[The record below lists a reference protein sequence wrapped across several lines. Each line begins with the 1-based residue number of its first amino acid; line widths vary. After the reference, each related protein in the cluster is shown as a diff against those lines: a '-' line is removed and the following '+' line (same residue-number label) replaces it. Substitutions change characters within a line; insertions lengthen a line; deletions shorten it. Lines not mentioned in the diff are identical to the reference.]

1 MCLSPEH
8 RALIH
13 LSLIPG
19 IGNAVIRR
27 LKENFGSVQAGL
39 EASEGELKGVL
50 PPRIYG
56 KLLRGRSSKPIL
68 RRLEREI
75 ELVGE
80 MKCRTVA
87 FGEEGYPSNLV
98 HIYDPPPILFIKG
111 ELNPDDKF
119 AVSVVGTRRATT
131 YGRDVCSKLTREIVQ
146 QGFTIVSGMARGI
159 DTVAHRS
166 ALESGGRTIAVLGS
180 GLSNIY
186 PRENTKLAE
195 EISRNGALISEF
207 PMTTPPVD
215 VNFPRRNRIISGLSL
230 ATIVVEADER
240 SGALITADFALEQ
253 GREVLAVPGSIFS
266 RCSRGTHRL
275 IKEGAALMESVDDL
289 LNALNIPRAEKPE
302 QEVPA
307 QEKIPV
313 DLEDEEKMVLDVIP
327 FTPIHI
333 DEISASVNMPPNK
346 VSSILLM
353 LELKGLVGQQP
364 GKMFVRRSLRRG

>member
-1 MCLSPEH
+1 MHPSPEH
-8 RALIH
+8 EALIH

-27 LKENFGSVQAGL
+27 LRENFGSAQAGL
-39 EASEGELKGVL
+39 EASEGELREAL
-50 PPRIYG
+50 PPRICE
-56 KLLRGRSSKPIL
+56 KLLRGRSSRSIL
-68 RRLEREI
+68 RRLERELK
-75 ELVGE
+75 LVRSSE
-80 MKCRTVA
+80 CRTVA
-87 FGEEGYPSNLV
+87 LGEEGYPPNLV
-98 HIYDPPPILFIKG
+98 HIYDPPPILFIRG

-131 YGRDVCSKLTREIVQ
+131 YGRDACSRLTREIVQ
-146 QGFTIVSGMARGI
+146 QGFTVVSGMARGI

-166 ALESGGRTIAVLGS
+166 ALENGGRTIAVLGS
-180 GLSNIY
+180 GLLNIY
-186 PRENTKLAE
+186 PRENADLAE

-266 RCSRGTHRL
+266 RCSKGTHRL
-275 IKEGAALMESVDDL
+275 IKEGATLMESVDDL
-289 LNALNIPRAEKPE
+289 LDVLNIPKVKLEREIPS
-302 QEVPA
+302 QD
-307 QEKIPV
+307 KIPV
-313 DLEDEEKMVLDVIP
+313 DLEDEERMVLDVIP
-327 FTPIHI
+327 FTPMHI

-364 GKMFVRRSLRRG
+364 GKMFVRRSIRRV

>member
-1 MCLSPEH
+1 MMSPEH
-8 RALIH
+8 QALKH

-27 LKENFGSVQAGL
+27 LKENFGSARAGL
-39 EASEGELKGVL
+39 EASEGELKEVL
-50 PPRIYG
+50 PPQICE
-56 KLLRGRSSKPIL
+56 KLLRGRSSRSIL
-68 RRLEREI
+68 RRLEG
-75 ELVGE
+75 ELKLVRSSG
-80 MKCRTVA
+80 CRTVA
-87 FGEEGYPSNLV
+87 FGEEGYPPNLV

-111 ELNPDDKF
+111 ELKPDDKF

-131 YGRDVCSKLTREIVQ
+131 YGKDACARLTKEIVR
-146 QGFTIVSGMARGI
+146 QGFTVVSGMARGI

-166 ALESGGRTIAVLGS
+166 ALDGGGRTIAVLGS
-180 GLSNIY
+180 GLSKIY
-186 PRENTKLAE
+186 PKENADLAK

-230 ATIVVEADER
+230 ATIVIEADER

-266 RCSRGTHRL
+266 RCSKGTHKL

-289 LNALNIPRAEKPE
+289 LSALNIPKAEPE
-302 QEVPA
+302 REA
-307 QEKIPV
+307 ASQEKMPL
-313 DLEDEEKMVLDVIP
+313 DLEEEEKAVLDVIP

-333 DEISASVNMPPNK
+333 DEISASVDMPSNK

-364 GKMFVRRSLRRG
+364 GKMFVRRSLRRM

>member
-1 MCLSPEH
+1 
-8 RALIH
+8 
-13 LSLIPG
+13 
-19 IGNAVIRR
+19 
-27 LKENFGSVQAGL
+27 
-39 EASEGELKGVL
+39 
-50 PPRIYG
+50 
-56 KLLRGRSSKPIL
+56 
-68 RRLEREI
+68 
-75 ELVGE
+75 
-80 MKCRTVA
+80 
-87 FGEEGYPSNLV
+87 
-98 HIYDPPPILFIKG
+98 
-111 ELNPDDKF
+111 
-119 AVSVVGTRRATT
+119 
-131 YGRDVCSKLTREIVQ
+131 
-146 QGFTIVSGMARGI
+146 MARGI

-302 QEVPA
+302 REVPA

-333 DEISASVNMPPNK
+333 DEISTSVNMPPNK